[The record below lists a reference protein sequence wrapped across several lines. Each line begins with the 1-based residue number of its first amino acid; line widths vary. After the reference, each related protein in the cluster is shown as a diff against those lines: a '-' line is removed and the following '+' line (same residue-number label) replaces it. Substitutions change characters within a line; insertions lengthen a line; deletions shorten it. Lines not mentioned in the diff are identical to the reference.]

1 MVVALPEVALGDG
14 DFAMGAIAEF
24 NPGVPACVVGA
35 DEFLSML
42 DSLRDHK
49 VGGLKLESA

>member
-1 MVVALPEVALGDG
+1 MALPEVALGDG